1 MIVLSGFFK
10 IIIFIYSI
18 EILAGFSAF
27 AGIWESGF
35 MRLKIYCWAVGI
47 YESGKLFW
55 LFRTYAENILKH
67 KIEKK
72 ADQMLTM

>member
-1 MIVLSGFFK
+1 MVWTTSYDSIIRFFL

-27 AGIWESGF
+27 AGIWESSF
-35 MRLKIYCWAVGI
+35 MRLKIYCQAVGI

-55 LFRTYAENILKH
+55 LFRTYAEN
-67 KIEKK
+67 EEVCW
-72 ADQMLTM
+72 